1 MGAATDRCRL
11 SGQAIF
17 VLKDEAEAMRGKLEG
32 KMGMSLE
39 VFANAFRARIESI
52 DLGSVLP
59 TKP

>member
-1 MGAATDRCRL
+1 M
-11 SGQAIF
+11 
-17 VLKDEAEAMRGKLEG
+17 LKDEAEAMRGKLEG